1 MPPVPIVDV
10 WRSRHAALSPR
21 CLDERT
27 WNDLDLEQIFA
38 ALDRTVSTLGR
49 EGLYARLRSMPV
61 APHAEAFE
69 ALVTRFTT
77 DDRARER
84 AERALGRL
92 QDPHGYDVWWLAR
105 PGVVDMQ
112 PWHAVFP
119 VLTATTVLT
128 AVIAASW
135 HIFLPL
141 VIAVVATIAVSVA
154 VAARVS
160 TLGMAIRQVAPIV
173 ATGKELAFLASDDAA
188 PIAATVP
195 RDAASLAR
203 LKTIARWVSRD
214 PFMASFRP
222 DAWTRVLTDVIGSV
236 YDYLNVVFLLDGNA
250 VFFGSRELASRA
262 SDLIRL
268 VAAIGDI
275 DAALS
280 VARWRAERSEWSR
293 PHFLQQGSAA
303 TLRNIRHP
311 LLTAPVPNSVRLE
324 PGRGILVTG
333 SNMSGK
339 STFLRT
345 VGVTTVL
352 AQTINTCLAD
362 AYSAPVLEVESC
374 IGRSDDLIAGKSYY
388 LAEVDDAVAR
398 LRASREPAQHLFLF
412 DELFRGTNALE
423 RIAAAEAILRELVT
437 NGGASAIHFA
447 VVATHD
453 GELVGLLSDV
463 YDPYHLADTLGPDG
477 LQFEY
482 RLEPGPAT
490 TRNAIALLRQR
501 GAPDSV
507 IASALRRVAAL
518 EHQRS
523 RAVSETP

>member
-1 MPPVPIVDV
+1 MPSVTAADV
-10 WRSRHAALSPR
+10 WRSRRAALNPR
-21 CLDERT
+21 SLDERT
-27 WNDLDLEQIFA
+27 WTDLALDQIVA

-61 APHAEAFE
+61 APHADAFE
-69 ALVTRFTT
+69 ALITRFTT
-77 DDRARER
+77 DSRARDR

-105 PGVVDMQ
+105 PDAVDIER
-112 PWHAVFP
+112 WHVVFP
-119 VLTATTVLT
+119 ALTTTTVLT
-128 AVIAASW
+128 AIVAASW

-141 VIAVVATIAVSVA
+141 VIAVVASIAMSVSM
-154 VAARVS
+154 ARLVG

-173 ATGKELAFLASDDAA
+173 ATGQELAFLNSEATA
-188 PIAATVP
+188 PITGTVP
-195 RDAASLAR
+195 GGAASLAR
-203 LKTIARWVSRD
+203 LKTIARWVSQD

-222 DAWTRVLTDVIGSV
+222 GQFTRVATDFVAAV
-236 YDYLNVVFLLDGNA
+236 YEYLNVVLLLDGNA

-262 SDLIRL
+262 GDLIRL
-268 VAAIGDI
+268 VTAIGDI

-280 VARWRAERSEWSR
+280 VARWRAEREDWCR
-293 PHFLQQGSAA
+293 PQFLQQGSAA
-303 TLRNIRHP
+303 TLQNIRHP
-311 LLTAPVPNSVRLE
+311 LLDAPVPNSVRLE

-345 VGVTTVL
+345 VGVTAVL

-362 AYSAPVLEVESC
+362 AYSAPILDVESC

-398 LRASREPAQHLFLF
+398 LRASRQPSQHLFLF
-412 DELFRGTNALE
+412 DELFRGTNAVE
-423 RIAAAEAILRELVT
+423 RIAAAEAILRDLLT
-437 NGGASAIHFA
+437 CYGTSTIHFA

-453 GELVGLLSDV
+453 GELVGLLSDI
-463 YDPYHLADTLGPDG
+463 YAPYHLADALGPDG

-507 IASALRRVAAL
+507 IEAALKRVAAL

-523 RAVSETP
+523 RPISEV